1 MDSMGDYQY
10 RTMSGLSGGCKGK
23 WEFIIAEIY
32 SSVLKNRKNRKN
44 SKNPK
49 NPQKNIILNFETL
62 QSKFDCQ
69 NGV

>member
-1 MDSMGDYQY
+1 MGIYNCGNLFF
-10 RTMSGLSGGCKGK
+10 GL
-23 WEFIIAEIY
+23 
-32 SSVLKNRKNRKN
+32 KNRKN